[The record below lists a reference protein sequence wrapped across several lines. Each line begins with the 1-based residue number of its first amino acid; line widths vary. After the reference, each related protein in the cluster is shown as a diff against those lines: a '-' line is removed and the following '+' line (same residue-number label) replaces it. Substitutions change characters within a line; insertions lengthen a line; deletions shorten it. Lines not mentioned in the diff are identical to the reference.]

1 MLLTFFLD
9 RQVVDK
15 DGTAVLTYED
25 IEWFLIQ
32 SPEFKA
38 ACLAFRKTFK
48 KGWLAGE
55 RKKLLKVGR
64 YYYVLTDDPDEDL
77 FMFPVDNVFH
87 NPMRHSLEHSSESMA
102 RASSN
107 IMHLNSKIYTDPLMF
122 IKMHLSIQLEL
133 SVNFSNHRGDGRYYG
148 HHFSANSDEVTF
160 NSHADNVRV
169 VMIRKPDIGW

>member
-1 MLLTFFLD
+1 ML
-9 RQVVDK
+9 
-15 DGTAVLTYED
+15 G
-25 IEWFLIQ
+25 IQ
-32 SPEFKA
+32 KNVQEGV
-38 ACLAFRKTFK
+38 
-48 KGWLAGE
+48 GWLAGE